1 MHNTGENISYIH
13 AKCINSTQKCMKAM
27 YMYMYMYNYVHV
39 SIDMVLPQNN
49 IVTNVSTLYCVCIM
63 NRVYEPHLRLVFPFL
78 GTKSYSHVRML
89 SSKERR
95 KKYTN
100 HQKQNSVCG
109 TKSTLEII
117 NTYVPKRIPH
127 IKSTVKSHR
136 PYMYMHTCIH
146 V

>member
-1 MHNTGENISYIH
+1 
-13 AKCINSTQKCMKAM
+13 
-27 YMYMYMYNYVHV
+27 MYMYNYVHV

-100 HQKQNSVCG
+100 HQKQDSVCG
-109 TKSTLEII
+109 TKSTLEIMSQKGYH
-117 NTYVPKRIPH
+117 TLKVFT
-127 IKSTVKSHR
+127 STVKSHR